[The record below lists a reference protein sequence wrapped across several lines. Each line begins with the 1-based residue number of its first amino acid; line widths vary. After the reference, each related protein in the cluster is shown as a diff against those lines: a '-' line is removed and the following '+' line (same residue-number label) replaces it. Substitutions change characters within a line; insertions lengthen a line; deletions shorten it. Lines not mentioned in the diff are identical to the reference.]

1 MLIAVLPRISAFVFV
16 SSCLLF
22 SHQESTKPP
31 EGQQTNPPAQQQ
43 PTNSSPTPPVTQKPE
58 QQPTTQEPG
67 GEPAQK
73 PAAPKP
79 LQTPTAQAW
88 QILHT
93 ACSADKT
100 LARATA
106 VGVLGLLPGNP
117 QARKMAEKALTDEKS
132 EVRSSAARAL
142 GAMQSKA
149 SIAKL
154 REAADDQDPSVALAA
169 AHSLIQLNDDSGYEV
184 YYEVLTG
191 RRKGKKGLIASQ
203 AAVLK
208 DPKKM
213 AELGI
218 QEGIGFIPFAGMG
231 WQAFKV
237 IRKGDSAP
245 VRAAAAKVLT
255 KDPDPDTTKALADA
269 IGDKNWVVRAAALEA
284 LTERGDPSVLDTV
297 ELYMF
302 DDKDAVKYTAAAAV
316 LRLSAIKKSGTP
328 VKQKGRKRRRRLRRQ
343 KSDSS

>member
-1 MLIAVLPRISAFVFV
+1 MPIAVLPRITAFVFIA
-16 SSCLLF
+16 SYLLL
-22 SHQESTKPP
+22 SHQESTNPP
-31 EGQQTNPPAQQQ
+31 GAQQTNTPAQQQ
-43 PTNSSPTPPVTQKPE
+43 PANSSPTPPESQKPE
-58 QQPTTQEPG
+58 QQPTTAEQG
-67 GEPAQK
+67 SEPAQK
-73 PAAPKP
+73 PAPKP
-79 LQTPTAQAW
+79 LRTAKAQAW

-93 ACSADKT
+93 ACSADKAI
-100 LARATA
+100 ARAIA

-117 QARKMAEKALTDEKS
+117 RARKMAEKALTDEKS
-132 EVRSSAARAL
+132 EVRSSAAVAL

-191 RRKGKKGLIASQ
+191 KRKGKKGLIASET
-203 AAVLK
+203 AVLK

-237 IRKGDSAP
+237 IHKGDSSP

-269 IGDKNWVVRAAALEA
+269 VGDKNWVVRAAALEA
-284 LTERGDPSVLDTV
+284 LAGRGDPSVLDTV
-297 ELYMF
+297 ELYMS

-316 LRLSAIKKSGTP
+316 VRLSAIKESGTP
-328 VKQKGRKRRRRLRRQ
+328 VKQKGRKRRRDLRRQ
-343 KSDSS
+343 KSDG